1 MAKCENCYHYEMC
14 CDWIS
19 RTFIPV
25 TKEEGSACEHFKDK
39 YLIVELPCKVGD
51 ILYVIDYDCD
61 SEMSY
66 IEKVKCHSIEICDED
81 DISIYCET
89 IESQYDTYTPD
100 DFGEVIF
107 RTREEVQAVLEE

>member
-1 MAKCENCYHYEMC
+1 MTKCERCYHNKVCINGANHKNAESC
-14 CDWIS
+14 I
-19 RTFIPV
+19 
-25 TKEEGSACEHFKDK
+25 HFKDK
-39 YLIVELPCKVGD
+39 DLIAELPCKVGE

-61 SEMSY
+61 SERSY

-89 IESQYDTYTPD
+89 IESQYDTYIPD

-107 RTREEVQAVLEE
+107 RTREEAKAVLEERE

>member
-1 MAKCENCYHYEMC
+1 MAKCENCIHHGI
-14 CDWIS
+14 CDENRERNHRIS
-19 RTFIPV
+19 NSV
-25 TKEEGSACEHFKDK
+25 CKHFKDK
-39 YLIVELPCKVGD
+39 DLIAELPCKVGE

-61 SEMSY
+61 SERSY

-89 IESQYDTYTPD
+89 IESQYDTYIPD

-107 RTREEVQAVLEE
+107 RTREEAEAVFKEVQT